1 MFFSTS
7 SLPNTPPPPDIH
19 SRCFF
24 VDLQHTYKIKLH
36 KKNTFSFRLSTTRFP
51 FPLVCPKPSK
61 QNVSCARPPYGKTTS
76 MLSIQP
82 LGRIGHASLCCMGM
96 EAETNPGV
104 GWVLKRGILIL
115 FQVGGFRMAG
125 SVFSGWWP
133 FFTCFTYVYMI
144 IFTATWCFCLGL
156 PKISAW
162 SCYMYIFQRLV
173 LRSCYIYIFYIVSQ
187 YALSGVALLNVHL
200 HFGGWISLNFWS
212 ESWWLIG
219 QLLRCNCPTKP
230 PSFNPVRTVVLPFR
244 SHFPNNGTAVCT

>member
-7 SLPNTPPPPDIH
+7 SLPNTPPPDIH

-173 LRSCYIYIFYIVSQ
+173 LRSCYIYIYFILYLNMLSAELRCWTYI
-187 YALSGVALLNVHL
+187 YILVAEFH
-200 HFGGWISLNFWS
+200 WISEANHGDWS
-212 ESWWLIG
+212 ASCWDAIAQQNRRVSTQFE
-219 QLLRCNCPTKP
+219 R
-230 PSFNPVRTVVLPFR
+230 
-244 SHFPNNGTAVCT
+244 